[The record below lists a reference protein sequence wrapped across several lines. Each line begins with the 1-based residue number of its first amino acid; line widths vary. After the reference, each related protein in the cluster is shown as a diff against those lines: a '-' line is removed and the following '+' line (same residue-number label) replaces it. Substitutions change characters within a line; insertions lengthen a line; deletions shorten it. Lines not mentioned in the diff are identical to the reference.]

1 MASHTTSATTYSPG
15 PTPRSVKDPDGKI
28 HQVPDGWELLL
39 PGDPGLTRRVKAA
52 GPYWQ
57 VQETRGRK
65 VFSRGLWADAPTIAR
80 LRLELEHERGT
91 PAHAKKQAASTARR
105 EAAQVAYVTEF
116 HQAVLEFLAFDP
128 RFAELATAIA
138 TLVTQHATPVGS
150 GTVARTQRLT
160 IQQKARS
167 AVVAW
172 MRHQT
177 TAYDQMKIARVKGRR
192 REVRRELAQQS
203 VSLLDSYRQGRAPR
217 PDCPLIAAVE
227 SSRLEH
233 YQR

>member
-1 MASHTTSATTYSPG
+1 MATNSTSTTSYSPG
-15 PTPRSVKDPDGKI
+15 PTPRSVKAPDGKI
-28 HQVPDGWELLL
+28 HQVPEGWELLP

-52 GPYWQ
+52 GPHWQ

-65 VFSRGLWADAPTIAR
+65 IFSRGLWADAPTIAR
-80 LRLELEHERGT
+80 LRLELEQERST
-91 PAHAKKQAASTARR
+91 PAHAKKQAASSARR
-105 EAAQVAYVTEF
+105 QAAQTSYVADF
-116 HQAVLEFLAFDP
+116 HQAVVEFLAFDS

-138 TLVTQHATPVGS
+138 HLVTEHATPVGS

-160 IQQKARS
+160 LEQKAQA

-203 VSLLDSYRQGRAPR
+203 VRLLGSYRQGRAPH

-227 SSRLEH
+227 SSRIEDG
-233 YQR
+233 R